1 MSTPADDRSGPT
13 LEVMSREECFQLVA
27 SLSIG
32 RVAVG
37 RHEEPP
43 LVVPVNY
50 VLDGEVIV
58 FRSDPG
64 TKVLALRE
72 QPISFQVDFVD
83 PFHQT
88 GWSVL
93 VTGVAYEATPV
104 EVEHLTVESWVGGDK
119 EHCVRV
125 MPMTVSGRRIRLPEI
140 RMSDRGY
147 L

>member
-1 MSTPADDRSGPT
+1 
-13 LEVMSREECFQLVA
+13 MSREECFQLVA
-27 SLSIG
+27 SVSIG
-32 RVAVG
+32 RVAVN
-37 RHEEPP
+37 RTAEPP

-64 TKVLALRE
+64 TKLFALRA
-72 QPISFQVDFVD
+72 QPISFQVDVVD
-83 PFHQT
+83 AYHRR

-104 EVEHLTVESWVGGDK
+104 EVEHLTVESWAGGDK
-119 EHCVRV
+119 QHWVRV
-125 MPMTVSGRRIRLPEI
+125 VPDRVTGRRVHLPE
-140 RMSDRGY
+140 MPGSERGY

>member
-1 MSTPADDRSGPT
+1 MTTATGDQDPT
-13 LEVMSREECFQLVA
+13 LEEMSRDECLQLVA
-27 SLSIG
+27 SMSIG

-37 RHEEPP
+37 RADDPP

-64 TKVLALRE
+64 TKLFAARE
-72 QPISFQVDFVD
+72 GPISFQVDVVD
-83 PFHQT
+83 TYHRR

-93 VTGVAYEATPV
+93 ISGIAHEASAV
-104 EVEHLTVESWVGGDK
+104 EVEHLTVEPWAGGEK
-119 EHCVRV
+119 QHWVRV
-125 MPMTVSGRRIRLPEI
+125 VPGQVTGRRVRLPEI
-140 RMSDRGY
+140 RTSDRGY